1 MPEPPCRNPIA
12 LPRRSGGKAALT
24 SVIASAVTNAAP
36 APCTARPSTRTT
48 TSGAAAHA
56 ADAAVKRAIPAANM
70 RRRPY
75 RSPSAAAGMS
85 STAITRL

>member
-1 MPEPPCRNPIA
+1 MAHRRTWVLA
-12 LPRRSGGKAALT
+12 LAAVASLMTALDALVVSASLT
-24 SVIASAVTNAAP
+24 TIQADLGA
-36 APCTARPSTRTT
+36 TAHT
-48 TSGAAAHA
+48 
-56 ADAAVKRAIPAANM
+56 ADAAVNRAIPAANT